1 MRPESPA
8 YLWDARDAARRIG
21 EFVAGKTL
29 AVYEADPLLRSAV
42 ERQFIV
48 VGEALTRLRKV
59 DPQIAEDVPDLSKII
74 GFRNLLVHGYAEVE
88 SDRVWETATRD
99 LGDLIETLNVL
110 LRPYE

>member
-48 VGEALTRLRKV
+48 VGEALTRAR
-59 DPQIAEDVPDLSKII
+59 
-74 GFRNLLVHGYAEVE
+74 
-88 SDRVWETATRD
+88 
-99 LGDLIETLNVL
+99 
-110 LRPYE
+110 